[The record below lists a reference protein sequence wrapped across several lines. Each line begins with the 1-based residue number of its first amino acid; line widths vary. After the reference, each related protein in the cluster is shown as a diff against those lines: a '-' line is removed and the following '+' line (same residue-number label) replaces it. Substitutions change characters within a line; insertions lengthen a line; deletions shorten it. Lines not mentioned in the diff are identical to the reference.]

1 MHREKMINWKLIELI
16 KSKSLPGTNKNQA
29 PHHVIKRHIYIED
42 RGGGVTHLLRIG
54 ARCIFSN

>member
-29 PHHVIKRHIYIED
+29 PHHVIKRHIYIEET
-42 RGGGVTHLLRIG
+42 GGGCNPSFENWG
-54 ARCIFSN
+54 AVYFQ